1 MSTQDIVQK
10 LWNLCNVLRDD
21 GITYHQY
28 VTELT
33 YILFLK
39 MADETGADKDIPEV
53 YRWGSLTSRSG
64 IDLKKHYYTLLSKLG
79 EESVGRVAQIYANA
93 SSSIEE
99 PKNLEKIITEI
110 DKLDWYEAKEE
121 GLGDLYEG
129 LLEKNANEKKSGAGQ
144 YFTPRVLI
152 DVMTELI
159 KPQLGDK
166 CFDPACGTFGFMIA
180 ANRYVNANNDMY
192 ALSDRQADFQQNK
205 AFNGVELVHETHRL
219 ALMNAYLHNMNA
231 NITLGD
237 SLAQS
242 AKGLKD
248 FDVILTNPPF
258 GTKKGGER
266 ATRDDISFQTSNK
279 QLNFLQ
285 VIYRSL
291 KADGK
296 ARCAVVLPDNV
307 LFAAG
312 DGASVRRELMNFC
325 NLHTILRLPTG
336 IFYAQGVKTN
346 VMFFTRGTT
355 EQDNTT
361 EVAFYDTEIKI
372 ITAWRVSVDP
382 KCLNKLGKIL
392 NMRLQLSSKYGEYD
406 ALMRFLTETGMDF
419 LEMIDLREI
428 HFSHLLESVY
438 NKTNT
443 SYFKDVLQQLRDN
456 YSTGSTRFG
465 RYTVRY
471 LLLNLREDLLE
482 RVMPSQFNPQW
493 KCRDLYLSK
502 KCFPFERN
510 PLASDLADSKTSQLS
525 QAKYLARV
533 VEKEKTEIAVPYWS
547 IVKSMQDTGEIYCNL
562 GGDLTEQAIQKY
574 NDCLDDWERQK
585 GYEIISDGN
594 VACIAAY
601 EASTLFILNK
611 LLELS
616 QLPNKGQKEVNE
628 RYLRDCNIAFSDPK
642 KEEALKY
649 AFVNSRVLL
658 IYGAAGTGKT
668 TLIDMI
674 STMLSGRRKLF
685 LTKTHTALQNLQRR
699 INNPGAD
706 ASFVSINSFTKRV
719 NLPDYD
725 VIFVDECSTIDNR
738 AMKVFLEKM
747 RPDTFLV
754 LAGDTY
760 QIESIDFG
768 NWFTYAKDI
777 IKTKGSN
784 VELVSTWRTKDPG
797 LIELWNETRNKGAL
811 ITEKLVIDGP
821 FSENIGEG
829 VLNSEIMDEV
839 ILCLNYDGKFGLNNM
854 NSYFQN
860 ANTET
865 AVVWRDWKYKVGDHI
880 LFNDTDRFSLLYN
893 NLKGQIVQIE
903 LFDSRIIFT
912 VDVEIPL
919 TEQDCQ
925 NDGIEFID
933 IIDDVTRIR
942 FDVLDFEEEMADED
956 RKKAIVP
963 FQLAYAVSIH
973 KAQGLEYRSVKVVI
987 PSSNAEKITHGI
999 FYTAITRAKE
1009 KLKIYWSSETMQ
1021 EVVAGFSV
1029 DTSRQKSLA
1038 IIKEKLKQDKNT

>member
-325 NLHTILRLPTG
+325 NLH
-336 IFYAQGVKTN
+336 
-346 VMFFTRGTT
+346 
-355 EQDNTT
+355 
-361 EVAFYDTEIKI
+361 
-372 ITAWRVSVDP
+372 
-382 KCLNKLGKIL
+382 
-392 NMRLQLSSKYGEYD
+392 
-406 ALMRFLTETGMDF
+406 
-419 LEMIDLREI
+419 
-428 HFSHLLESVY
+428 
-438 NKTNT
+438 
-443 SYFKDVLQQLRDN
+443 
-456 YSTGSTRFG
+456 
-465 RYTVRY
+465 
-471 LLLNLREDLLE
+471 
-482 RVMPSQFNPQW
+482 
-493 KCRDLYLSK
+493 
-502 KCFPFERN
+502 
-510 PLASDLADSKTSQLS
+510 
-525 QAKYLARV
+525 
-533 VEKEKTEIAVPYWS
+533 
-547 IVKSMQDTGEIYCNL
+547 
-562 GGDLTEQAIQKY
+562 
-574 NDCLDDWERQK
+574 
-585 GYEIISDGN
+585 
-594 VACIAAY
+594 
-601 EASTLFILNK
+601 
-611 LLELS
+611 
-616 QLPNKGQKEVNE
+616 
-628 RYLRDCNIAFSDPK
+628 
-642 KEEALKY
+642 
-649 AFVNSRVLL
+649 
-658 IYGAAGTGKT
+658 
-668 TLIDMI
+668 MI
-674 STMLSGRRKLF
+674 S
-685 LTKTHTALQNLQRR
+685 
-699 INNPGAD
+699 
-706 ASFVSINSFTKRV
+706 
-719 NLPDYD
+719 
-725 VIFVDECSTIDNR
+725 
-738 AMKVFLEKM
+738 
-747 RPDTFLV
+747 
-754 LAGDTY
+754 
-760 QIESIDFG
+760 
-768 NWFTYAKDI
+768 
-777 IKTKGSN
+777 
-784 VELVSTWRTKDPG
+784 
-797 LIELWNETRNKGAL
+797 
-811 ITEKLVIDGP
+811 
-821 FSENIGEG
+821 
-829 VLNSEIMDEV
+829 
-839 ILCLNYDGKFGLNNM
+839 
-854 NSYFQN
+854 
-860 ANTET
+860 
-865 AVVWRDWKYKVGDHI
+865 
-880 LFNDTDRFSLLYN
+880 
-893 NLKGQIVQIE
+893 
-903 LFDSRIIFT
+903 
-912 VDVEIPL
+912 
-919 TEQDCQ
+919 
-925 NDGIEFID
+925 
-933 IIDDVTRIR
+933 
-942 FDVLDFEEEMADED
+942 
-956 RKKAIVP
+956 
-963 FQLAYAVSIH
+963 AY
-973 KAQGLEYRSVKVVI
+973 
-987 PSSNAEKITHGI
+987 
-999 FYTAITRAKE
+999 
-1009 KLKIYWSSETMQ
+1009 
-1021 EVVAGFSV
+1021 
-1029 DTSRQKSLA
+1029 
-1038 IIKEKLKQDKNT
+1038 